1 MGAVGG
7 CGAEKFMSMASE
19 TRSEQHGHQ
28 HRDVSGGWL
37 RPAVFGAMDGL
48 VTNVSLIAG
57 VGGGGGSH
65 QFIVLTGLAGLAAG
79 AFSMATGEFVSVS
92 SQNELVEAEVR
103 KEAHELKH
111 NPESERQ
118 ELAATFRMRGV
129 DPELADEVAR
139 QISAHPDEAL
149 AVHVR
154 EELGVDPHELPSPF
168 TAAGASLVTFA
179 IGAIIPLIPYLAGV
193 SPASLAMGLALGLA
207 ALAAFIGG
215 GLVARLTDRPFFR
228 GGLRQLLL
236 GALAA
241 GITYLIGTA
250 VGATI

>member
-1 MGAVGG
+1 
-7 CGAEKFMSMASE
+7 
-19 TRSEQHGHQ
+19 
-28 HRDVSGGWL
+28 
-37 RPAVFGAMDGL
+37 MDGL

-139 QISAHPDEAL
+139 QISRHPDDAL

-154 EELGVDPHELPSPF
+154 EELGVDHEELPSPYA
-168 TAAGASLVTFA
+168 AAGASLVTFA
-179 IGAIIPLIPYLAGV
+179 AGALIPLIPYLVGFNA
-193 SPASLAMGLALGLA
+193 LAVALGLS

-215 GLVARLTDRPFFR
+215 GVVARLTDRPFFR
-228 GGLRQLLL
+228 GAFRQLLL
-236 GALAA
+236 GAAAA
-241 GITYLIGTA
+241 GLTYLIGMA
-250 VGATI
+250 VGTRI

>member
-1 MGAVGG
+1 
-7 CGAEKFMSMASE
+7 
-19 TRSEQHGHQ
+19 
-28 HRDVSGGWL
+28 
-37 RPAVFGAMDGL
+37 MDGL

-139 QISAHPDEAL
+139 QISVHPDDAL
-149 AVHVR
+149 IVHVR

-193 SPASLAMGLALGLA
+193 SPASLALGLALGLA

-215 GLVARLTDRPFFR
+215 GWVAKLTDRPILR
-228 GGLRQLLL
+228 GAIRQLLL

-241 GITYLIGTA
+241 GTTYLIGTA
-250 VGATI
+250 VGATV

>member
-1 MGAVGG
+1 
-7 CGAEKFMSMASE
+7 MSMASE

-118 ELAATFRMRGV
+118 ELADTFRMRGV

-139 QISAHPDEAL
+139 QISVHPDDAL
-149 AVHVR
+149 IVHVR

-193 SPASLAMGLALGLA
+193 SPASLALGLALGLA

-215 GLVARLTDRPFFR
+215 GWVAKLTDRPILR
-228 GGLRQLLL
+228 GAIRQLLL

-241 GITYLIGTA
+241 GTTYLIGTA
-250 VGATI
+250 VGATV

>member
-1 MGAVGG
+1 
-7 CGAEKFMSMASE
+7 MSAASD
-19 TRSEQHGHQ
+19 TQSEAHGHQ

-111 NPESERQ
+111 NPESERA

-129 DPELADEVAR
+129 APELADEVAR
-139 QISAHPDEAL
+139 QISVQPDDAL

-154 EELGVDPHELPSPF
+154 EELGVDPEELPSPY

-179 IGAIIPLIPYLAGV
+179 LGAVIPLIPYLAGV
-193 SPASLAMGLALGLA
+193 SSAGLALGLSLGLA
-207 ALAAFIGG
+207 ALAAFTGG
-215 GLVARLTDRPFFR
+215 GVVAKLTDRPFLR
-228 GGLRQLLL
+228 GAIRQLLL
-236 GALAA
+236 GTLAA
-241 GITYLIGTA
+241 GITYLIGRA
-250 VGATI
+250 VGSHV

>member
-1 MGAVGG
+1 MTA
-7 CGAEKFMSMASE
+7 ASD
-19 TRSEQHGHQ
+19 TDSTVPGHE

-103 KEAHELKH
+103 KEAHELKY

-139 QISAHPDEAL
+139 QISAHPDDAL

-154 EELGVDPHELPSPF
+154 EELGVAHDELPSPV

-179 IGAIIPLIPYLAGV
+179 VGASIPLIPYLAGLD
-193 SPASLAMGLALGLA
+193 SLALALGLA

-215 GLVARLTDRPFFR
+215 GLVARLTDRPFLR
-228 GGLRQLLL
+228 GAVRQLLL
-236 GALAA
+236 GAFAA

-250 VGATI
+250 VGATV

>member
-1 MGAVGG
+1 
-7 CGAEKFMSMASE
+7 
-19 TRSEQHGHQ
+19 
-28 HRDVSGGWL
+28 
-37 RPAVFGAMDGL
+37 
-48 VTNVSLIAG
+48 

-103 KEAHELKH
+103 KEAHELEH
-111 NPESERQ
+111 NAESERQ
-118 ELAATFRMRGV
+118 ELAATFRTRGV

-139 QISAHPDEAL
+139 QLSVQPDRGL

-154 EELGVDPHELPSPF
+154 EELGVDPAELPSPY
-168 TAAGASLVTFA
+168 TAAAASLITFA
-179 IGAIIPLIPYLAGV
+179 VGAVIPLIPYLAGV
-193 SPASLAMGLALGLA
+193 SPAGLALGVALGLA
-207 ALAAFIGG
+207 ALAAFTGG
-215 GLVARLTDRPFFR
+215 GLVAKLTDRPFLR
-228 GGLRQLLL
+228 GALRQLIL
-236 GALAA
+236 GSLAA